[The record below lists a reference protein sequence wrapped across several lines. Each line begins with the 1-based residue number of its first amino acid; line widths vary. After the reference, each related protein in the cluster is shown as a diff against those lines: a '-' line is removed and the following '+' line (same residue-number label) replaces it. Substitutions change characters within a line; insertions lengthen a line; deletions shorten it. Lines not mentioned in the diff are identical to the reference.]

1 MAGFL
6 VLEGGAEFGGRMAEV
21 DQRALELAGGPAAPV
36 RIIPTAAAPDHN
48 HARAGRNG
56 VQWFQ
61 QLGAADV
68 AALPLID
75 RASAQDQGLAAELA
89 AARLIFLLG
98 GFPRYLA
105 ETLAGTRCG
114 EALDGAYTAGAV
126 VAGSS
131 AGAMVLCAH
140 YYDPGRQ
147 EVCTGLGLLPASCV
161 LPHHNTFGRSWASR
175 LGAAI
180 PGDTLIG
187 IDEQTGLIDEPGA
200 DGARVWRIYG
210 RGAVTL
216 YQAGA
221 TRVHSAGATLW
232 SLDEE
237 RGPRGIN

>member
-6 VLEGGAEFGGRMAEV
+6 ALEGGAEFGGRMADV
-21 DQRALELAGGPAAPV
+21 DQRALALAGGPAAPV
-36 RIIPTAAAPDHN
+36 RIIPTAAAPDRN
-48 HARAGRNG
+48 HTRAGRNG

-105 ETLAGTRCG
+105 ETLAGTRCW
-114 EALDGAYTAGAV
+114 EALVSAHAAGAV

-147 EVCTGLGLLPASCV
+147 EIYTGLGLLPASCV
-161 LPHHNTFGRSWASR
+161 LPHHNTFGRSWGPR
-175 LGAAI
+175 LAAAL
-180 PGDTLIG
+180 PGVTLIG
-187 IDEQTGLIDEPGA
+187 IDEQTGLIDESGL
-200 DGARVWRIYG
+200 DGVRAWRVYG
-210 RGAVTL
+210 RGDATL
-216 YQAGA
+216 YVAGIA
-221 TRVHSAGATLW
+221 HAHSAGSVLR
-232 SLDEE
+232 SPGKE
-237 RGPRGIN
+237 